1 VRTYVSKLTKY
12 EEEQMKKV
20 VVIVLVLLMAFSSF
34 ACNKQTEPVN
44 KIGIVTGTVSQGEE
58 EYLAAQ
64 NMKKKYG
71 DMIVTATYP
80 DKFQEETETTISLVT
95 QMAAD
100 ESVKAIVFVQ
110 AVPGAAAAID
120 KVRETR
126 DDILF
131 ICGVVHEDPSAIS
144 ERADIAMLVDELS
157 MGERIPKKAKEMGA
171 KTLIH
176 YSFPRHMGYATIKA
190 RYDIMVQ
197 TCQEIGLEFV
207 AATAL
212 DPTGEAGMSGAQ
224 QFIVDDLPRKIEE
237 YGKDT
242 AFFSTNC
249 GLQEPLIRGILN
261 EGAIYPQQ
269 CCPSPYH
276 AYPSALNVDVKG
288 HEGDMQYML
297 DQIGL
302 KLKEAGQEKRMST
315 WGVAINML
323 MIEAGVEYAKEFIE
337 GKITE
342 RNDQEALKRIIDS
355 LAGGVEVTLSKYVED
370 GKELDNFYLMLAD
383 FYDFSK

>member
-1 VRTYVSKLTKY
+1 
-12 EEEQMKKV
+12 MKKV
-20 VVIVLVLLMAFSSF
+20 VAIVLVLLMAFSLF
-34 ACNKQTEPVN
+34 ACNKQTDPEKPDPDVKADY

-58 EYLAAQ
+58 EYLAAT

-100 ESVKAIVFVQ
+100 EAVKAIVFVQ

-126 DDILF
+126 KDILF
-131 ICGVVHEDPSAIS
+131 ICGVIHEDPAAIA
-144 ERADIAMLVDELS
+144 ERADIALLVDELS
-157 MGERIPKKAKEMGA
+157 MGRTIPTKAKEMGA

-190 RYDIMVQ
+190 RYDIMVK
-197 TCQEIGLEFV
+197 TCEEIGLEFV

-224 QFIVDDLPRKIEE
+224 QFIVDDLPRKIQE

-249 GLQEPLIRGILN
+249 GLQEPLIRGILT

-323 MIEAGVEYAKEFIE
+323 MIEAGVEYAREFIE

-342 RNDQEALKRIIDS
+342 RNDQEALKRIIDE